1 MTARIFHI
9 LALLLLWGFPAF
21 AAEVVVVQGERNIP
35 YEAAVR
41 GFEGTAGVRTV
52 ERLVLSELRGADVVR
67 TVREARPRLVLAVGR
82 EALIRVR
89 EIREIP
95 VVYVMVASPESTGA
109 LGRNVTGV
117 TMTVA
122 PERYLTFI
130 RDSIGGRRVGILYD
144 PERTGVMARQARA
157 AAERLGITLVE
168 GVVRSPRDVP
178 RTPSELAG
186 KTDVLWL
193 FPDATV
199 LTREGQEA
207 IFLFS
212 QNSRVPVVAFAEKYL
227 GTGALAAL
235 AIDPVDLGRQA
246 GRMARRIMDGVGVES
261 VPAEGPAR
269 PTLKLNGS
277 VARHLGIDP
286 ARLGE

>member
-41 GFEGTAGVRTV
+41 GFEGTAGVRSV
-52 ERLVLSELRGADVVR
+52 ERLVLAEMRGADVVR
-67 TVREARPRLVLAVGR
+67 AVREARPRVVLAVGR
-82 EALIRVR
+82 DALSRVK

-95 VVYVMVASPESTGA
+95 VVYLMVASPESAGA

-122 PERYLTFI
+122 PERYLAFI
-130 RDSIGGRRVGILYD
+130 RDSLNGRRVGVLYD
-144 PERTGVMARQARA
+144 PERTGAMARQARV

-168 GVVRSPRDVP
+168 GVARSPRDVP
-178 RTPSELAG
+178 RILNELSG
-186 KTDVLWL
+186 KVDALWL
-193 FPDATV
+193 LPDATV
-199 LTREGQEA
+199 LTLEGQEA

-212 QNSRVPVVAFAEKYL
+212 QNNRVPVVAFAEKYL
-227 GTGALAAL
+227 GVGALAAL
-235 AIDPVDLGRQA
+235 AIDPDDLGRQA
-246 GRMARRIMDGVGVES
+246 GRMTRRILDGVSVEN
-261 VPAEGPAR
+261 VPAEPPAR
-269 PTLKLNGS
+269 FNLKLNGS
-277 VARHLGIDP
+277 VARHLGLDP

>member
-52 ERLVLSELRGADVVR
+52 ERLVLAEMRGADVVR
-67 TVREARPRLVLAVGR
+67 AVGR

-95 VVYVMVASPESTGA
+95 VVYVMVASPESVGA

-130 RDSIGGRRVGILYD
+130 RDSLSGRRVGILYD
-144 PERTGVMARQARA
+144 PERTGAMARQART

-168 GVVRSPRDVP
+168 GVARSPRDVP
-178 RTPSELAG
+178 RILSELAG

-235 AIDPVDLGRQA
+235 AIDPADLGRQA
-246 GRMARRIMDGVGVES
+246 GRMARRIMDGVGIES
-261 VPAEGPAR
+261 MPAEGPAR
-269 PTLKLNGS
+269 PVLKLNGS

>member
-52 ERLVLSELRGADVVR
+52 ERLVLAEMRGADVVR
-67 TVREARPRLVLAVGR
+67 AVREARPRLVLAVGR

-95 VVYVMVASPESTGA
+95 VVYVMVASPESVGA

-130 RDSIGGRRVGILYD
+130 RDSLSGRRVGILYD
-144 PERTGVMARQARA
+144 PERTGAMA
-157 AAERLGITLVE
+157 
-168 GVVRSPRDVP
+168 
-178 RTPSELAG
+178 
-186 KTDVLWL
+186 
-193 FPDATV
+193 

-235 AIDPVDLGRQA
+235 AIDPADLGRQA
-246 GRMARRIMDGVGVES
+246 GRMARRIMDGVGIES
-261 VPAEGPAR
+261 MPAEGPAR
-269 PTLKLNGS
+269 PVLKLNGS